1 VVVVGSF
8 IASEEDNLYVWI
20 RRFGS
25 EAERKRLYDE
35 IYASEFW
42 IKEVKPAADKMLDRK
57 SILNTVLEATPK
69 SVIR

>member
-1 VVVVGSF
+1 MVGSF